1 MGFVSAFSY
10 ASPADIFAEHAA
22 LSAFENNGTRAF
34 DIGAFSGVDKN
45 RFDRMPPFQWPRPN
59 PDAPA
64 ETRFFSDGQFFTP
77 DRKAQ
82 FVAISPIGQAR
93 TNKDL
98 PLVLNTGRVRDHWHT
113 MTRTGKSHR
122 LSQHLAEPFAEIH
135 PEDAVR
141 YGIAD
146 ADIVRISTASDTILV
161 RALLSDQQARGSI
174 FVPIHW
180 TDQFAAKARVDVL
193 VHALTDPS
201 FGPAGIQACS
211 CSYGALRRRLVR
223 LRSH

>member
-1 MGFVSAFSY
+1 M
-10 ASPADIFAEHAA
+10 
-22 LSAFENNGTRAF
+22 
-34 DIGAFSGVDKN
+34 
-45 RFDRMPPFQWPRPN
+45 
-59 PDAPA
+59 
-64 ETRFFSDGQFFTP
+64 
-77 DRKAQ
+77 
-82 FVAISPIGQAR
+82 
-93 TNKDL
+93 
-98 PLVLNTGRVRDHWHT
+98 LNTGRVRDHWHT

-161 RALLSDQQARGSI
+161 RALLSDRQARGSI

-193 VHALTDPS
+193 VHTLTDPHS
-201 FGPAGIQACS
+201 GQPASKHVPVRMERFAAALYGFAVISRRPLLLEADYWALAKCQAGWRVVAIARTANCR
-211 CSYGALRRRLVR
+211 G
-223 LRSH
+223 